1 MKNIGGQAVIEG
13 VMMKSSDGWSVAVR
27 DPQGIINTKTVKSK
41 KRGFVAKLPFI
52 RGIFALGSALSIGI
66 KALEFSGNVAYQED
80 RDSKPMSGM
89 TMVITM
95 VIAFLFAVGLFK
107 FLPLL
112 FATLISNYVGSVS
125 SNSLLF
131 NLIDGVFRIFI
142 FFLYIFSIGFWKGM
156 RRIYEYHGAEHKV
169 IYAYEAGEELAVDSA
184 KRYKPY
190 HPRCGTSFLFIV
202 MVISILTFNFIPK
215 DWSFLEKLLWR
226 IILIP
231 FIAGVSYEVLRLS
244 AKMKDN
250 LIMKVIVFP
259 GLMLQRLTVRE
270 PDDSQ
275 IEVAI
280 AAMKEVISLSEK

>member
-13 VMMKSSDGWSVAVR
+13 VMMKSPDGWSVAVR
-27 DPQGIINTKTVKSK
+27 DHRGKINIKTVKSK
-41 KRGFVAKLPFI
+41 KRGSFIKLPFI
-52 RGIFALGSALSIGI
+52 RGIFALGSALSVGI
-66 KALEFSGNVAYQED
+66 KALEFSGNIAYQED
-80 RDSKPMSGM
+80 KDSKPMSAM
-89 TMVITM
+89 TMAFTM
-95 VIAFLFAVGLFK
+95 ALAFLLAIGLFK

-112 FATLISNYVGSVS
+112 FTSLISNYFLSVS
-125 SNSLLF
+125 NNSLLF
-131 NLIDGVFRIFI
+131 NLIDGIFRVLI
-142 FFLYIFSIGFWKGM
+142 FFFYIFLIGLWKGM

-169 IYAYEAGEELAVDSA
+169 IYAYEAGEELSVDSA

-202 MVISILTFNFIPK
+202 MGVSILTFMLIPK
-215 DWSFLEKLLWR
+215 YWSFSEKLLWR

-250 LIMKVIVFP
+250 WIMKAIVFP

-280 AAMKEVISLSEK
+280 AAMKEVISLSKE